1 MFTACLAAKRPLV
14 IDNTN
19 PTVEDRR
26 HYIPV
31 QHGINFN
38 ELPAWQKRGSGVYWQ
53 TLEKIGFNPKTGENV
68 KTQRRELWV
77 NTELPVKELYANWL
91 AQSFLN

>member
-1 MFTACLAAKRPLV
+1 MAKARLWCLLADV
-14 IDNTN
+14 
-19 PTVEDRR
+19 
-26 HYIPV
+26 
-31 QHGINFN
+31 
-38 ELPAWQKRGSGVYWQ
+38 
-53 TLEKIGFNPKTGENV
+53 EKIGFNPKTGENV